1 MMMSARGGV
10 GVLFGVATRASSSS
24 ASSSGAAR
32 RTRRGCERSGGG
44 DGRAMTTIATTTTT
58 IATKRCEGGKH
69 VRGGRRTTPRA
80 SSSGGGG
87 ESVFEEMSAARTR
100 KYYLVGGKGGVGK
113 TSLSASLA
121 VKFATSGQ
129 HPTLIVST
137 DPAHSLSDSLAQ
149 DVSSGVPVAVEGT
162 DGMLWAMEID
172 TTQAKSE
179 FSEFSKSADF
189 TKGASDFMGSVG
201 LSGISDSLQDLKLGE
216 LLDTPPPGLDEAI
229 AIAKVVQFT
238 KDEKYAKFTRIVF
251 DTAPTGHTL
260 RLLSL
265 PEFLDKSIG
274 KIVRLR
280 QKLTS
285 AGDMVKGLFGQENE
299 NQDVA
304 VEKLE
309 NLKKRLQEVKD
320 LFRNKETTEF
330 VIATI
335 PTVLGISES
344 GRLLKSLRDETVP
357 CTKIVVNQ
365 ILNVD
370 VDDFQ
375 EAADACDAAAEKLKT
390 QGADSTPDVQTLVT
404 ESERLA
410 TASRRAVSFVRM
422 KEKDQRK
429 AMEMLDIDSGLRT
442 LKRIEAPLFDLEI
455 RGVPALKYFGDQ
467 VW

>member
-1 MMMSARGGV
+1 
-10 GVLFGVATRASSSS
+10 
-24 ASSSGAAR
+24 
-32 RTRRGCERSGGG
+32 
-44 DGRAMTTIATTTTT
+44 
-58 IATKRCEGGKH
+58 
-69 VRGGRRTTPRA
+69 
-80 SSSGGGG
+80 
-87 ESVFEEMSAARTR
+87 
-100 KYYLVGGKGGVGK
+100 
-113 TSLSASLA
+113 
-121 VKFATSGQ
+121 
-129 HPTLIVST
+129 
-137 DPAHSLSDSLAQ
+137 
-149 DVSSGVPVAVEGT
+149 
-162 DGMLWAMEID
+162 MLWAMEID

-238 KDEKYAKFTRIVF
+238 KDEKYAEVYENRVRHGP
-251 DTAPTGHTL
+251 DGHTL

-375 EAADACDAAAEKLKT
+375 EAADAFTPRRKIET

-429 AMEMLDIDSGLRT
+429 AMEMLDTDSGLRT